1 MAGAIDRFNLARVV
15 VTGSQRYREEDLVR
29 ATGLTV
35 NTQVTSDDLQNAAN
49 HLGNSGAF
57 ATVQFLFKP
66 AVGARGVEADFQVT
80 DAEKY
85 LPAVFENFV
94 WFSDQDLQDALHQ
107 AVPLFK
113 GNIPNSGTMSDD
125 VSAALRKFLAAKG
138 LPSEISYIMSATFG
152 GLPTAYKFKVADA
165 NLKISDVMLIG
176 AARMTTEQLA
186 KAVAPLKGTDYLRS
200 DVAIVL
206 EKNLTPIYQ
215 QRGYLKFA
223 ITEIKPKVDE
233 KSQVTVEATLSEGE
247 QYRLAGLSWSGNTL
261 ISSDDLTKHITLKT
275 GNPVDALQLD
285 HDLAQ
290 VRNLYGKFGR
300 EAVSIKPLPAFV
312 NDTVSYAFQ
321 VTEGDLYRMGKLEIE
336 GVEPEQAHKL
346 EQIWKLAEGQPYD
359 ATYRPPVHCRH
370 RGKGPW
376 PQVGL
381 EDV

>member
-152 GLPTAYKFKVADA
+152 G
-165 NLKISDVMLIG
+165 
-176 AARMTTEQLA
+176 
-186 KAVAPLKGTDYLRS
+186 
-200 DVAIVL
+200 
-206 EKNLTPIYQ
+206 
-215 QRGYLKFA
+215 
-223 ITEIKPKVDE
+223 
-233 KSQVTVEATLSEGE
+233 
-247 QYRLAGLSWSGNTL
+247 
-261 ISSDDLTKHITLKT
+261 
-275 GNPVDALQLD
+275 
-285 HDLAQ
+285 
-290 VRNLYGKFGR
+290 
-300 EAVSIKPLPAFV
+300 
-312 NDTVSYAFQ
+312 
-321 VTEGDLYRMGKLEIE
+321 
-336 GVEPEQAHKL
+336 
-346 EQIWKLAEGQPYD
+346 
-359 ATYRPPVHCRH
+359 
-370 RGKGPW
+370 
-376 PQVGL
+376 
-381 EDV
+381 